1 MDKEPLVDMIWA
13 ILPAGGSVVNES
25 KKPQKSQGLIL
36 SGESVQTHFFMR
48 AEDFFFLSVSCSIT
62 FPTIAKNESS

>member
-1 MDKEPLVDMIWA
+1 MLTLIKQGQHMDKEPLVDMIWA

-36 SGESVQTHFFMR
+36 SGESVQTHFFSPCHV
-48 AEDFFFLSVSCSIT
+48 ASP
-62 FPTIAKNESS
+62 FPP

>member
-48 AEDFFFLSVSCSIT
+48 AEDFFFSPCHVASP
-62 FPTIAKNESS
+62 FPP